1 MQKIV
6 AFELLD
12 KYRVWLRFED
22 GVEGTVDLSRL
33 VGLGVFAAWGDY
45 AFFHRAFLA
54 DQGALTWPGELDL
67 CPDEFPGCGCGTK
80 ANSPGLVSW
89 TSARTRFTW
98 K

>member
-67 CPDEFPGCGCGTK
+67 CPDALYLEVTGKRPEDMF
-80 ANSPGLVSW
+80 ANLK
-89 TSARTRFTW
+89 TLATDA
-98 K
+98 